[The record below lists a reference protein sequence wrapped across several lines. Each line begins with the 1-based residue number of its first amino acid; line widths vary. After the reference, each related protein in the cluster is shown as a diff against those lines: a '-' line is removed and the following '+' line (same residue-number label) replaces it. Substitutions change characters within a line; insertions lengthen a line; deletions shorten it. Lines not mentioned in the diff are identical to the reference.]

1 MYRVVLTVDGQELAQ
16 ALRVDADPATTTNLI
31 AP

>member
-1 MYRVVLTVDGQELAQ
+1 MYRIVLTVDGQELAQ
-16 ALRVDADPATTTNLI
+16 SLRVDADPATSSNLI